1 MHQDRFRD
9 LYYHGHKISRM
20 GRLQYGQPPRA
31 RRERLSF
38 DPKHATYV
46 SARAGHT
53 VVVATYSQPQAIE
66 DGKKERGERDRLL
79 RIILNEG
86 QCIRKC
92 DETRRA
98 AISIS

>member
-1 MHQDRFRD
+1 M
-9 LYYHGHKISRM
+9 
-20 GRLQYGQPPRA
+20 
-31 RRERLSF
+31 
-38 DPKHATYV
+38 
-46 SARAGHT
+46 
-53 VVVATYSQPQAIE
+53 VATYSQPQAIE